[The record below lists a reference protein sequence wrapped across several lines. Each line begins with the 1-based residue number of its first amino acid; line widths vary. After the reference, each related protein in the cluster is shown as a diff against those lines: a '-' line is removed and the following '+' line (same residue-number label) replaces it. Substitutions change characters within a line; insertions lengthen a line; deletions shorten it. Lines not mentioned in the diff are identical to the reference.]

1 MTFRALSRAISMGA
15 NNMKRPAKSA
25 AELEALIRV
34 EMEELCAWPTGMAV
48 TVQPDGETWKATIM
62 QKGRETDEELIDILQ
77 AIVNRLRTEFDLA
90 I

>member
-1 MTFRALSRAISMGA
+1 MAFRALSFAIGMGA
-15 NNMKRPAKSA
+15 HHMKRPTKSA

-62 QKGRETDEELIDILQ
+62 QKGRETDEELIETLQ
-77 AIVNRLRTEFDLA
+77 TIVNRLRTEFDLA